1 MSGHSLIID
10 TNIALYLLDGDKT
23 LYYVLDGKTV
33 YLSFVSE
40 LELLSY
46 PGLTK
51 SEELLVNQFIEDCI
65 VIDANRE
72 IKNREIKNR
81 TINLR
86 RKYHLKLPDAII
98 AATADYLKQPL
109 LTADYDFKK
118 VDAINLLFYEK

>member
-109 LTADYDFKK
+109 LTADNDFKK

>member
-65 VIDANRE
+65 VIDV
-72 IKNREIKNR
+72 NREIKNR